1 MKKEGLGKMV
11 IRIVVA
17 GLILALIVLILMVT
31 VFKVSSSQRAYNS
44 LNDAFSPSGTIT
56 SMTEELNDFQ
66 EFDAEYG
73 DYIVV
78 FKSELVTLQSC
89 YTKLYFVGKIDD
101 AQIDGISNQLD
112 EMKKS
117 LEEATKLIKD
127 VNEGKRVNTELN
139 VETYVQSLKP
149 KIVNALSKVLAINCS
164 LQEFLTTNYYNGEYY
179 EQPFLNKLK
188 SFIAKQYYIV
198 ADKDYGGE
206 LAQEL
211 FNFYNY
217 LATIGFDNS
226 DITKTSELN
235 SVLKVLKDVNLFK
248 MVDNITAYKND
259 YVKDTAKTAMIEQV
273 ENYINSI
280 SANFQLIDIANA
292 KGAA

>member
-149 KIVNALSKVLAINCS
+149 KIVNALAKVLAINCS